1 VILDQAKRRSIGL
14 GVLVSTATV
23 GAGTLICWSV
33 FRDSL
38 ADIVMVF
45 LLGVVIMAVRFGY
58 LASLLTTVLSVA
70 ALDFFFT
77 APYFSFAVADRRLVL
92 TIVIMGFVSWVISNQ
107 TERLRRVSR
116 EARDRAA
123 DAHRAELEVQKERLK
138 NALLSSVSHDLRT
151 PLAVVKGAATALLD
165 GERDLP
171 EGRRREYLQTIS
183 QEANRLNRLVQNL
196 VGMTALEAGP
206 LRVRKEW
213 QPLEEVIGVSL
224 NRFGEQLD
232 QRTIQV
238 RISPDASF
246 VPFDAILLEQVF
258 VNLVENALKYTPA
271 HSRIEITTKAVP
283 RGVEVEVADTG
294 PGVPAGQE
302 EAIFDKFN
310 RAGATES
317 GMGVGLTICR
327 GILTAHDGRIWCEK
341 RRDGG
346 ASFRFV
352 LPREEGSEPTNPL
365 PELKS
370 ESSNGSSYSS
380 GGRPEGEP
388 L

>member
-1 VILDQAKRRSIGL
+1 MILDEAKRRSLGL
-14 GVLVSTATV
+14 GVLLSMATV
-23 GAGTLICWSV
+23 GAGSLICWSV

-77 APYFSFAVADRRLVL
+77 APYFSFAVSDRRLIL
-92 TIVIMGFVSWVISNQ
+92 TIVIMGFVAWVISNQ

-116 EARDRAA
+116 EARDRTA

-165 GERDLP
+165 GEHHLP
-171 EGRRREYLQTIS
+171 EARRREYLQTIS

-246 VPFDAILLEQVF
+246 VPFDAVLLEQVF

-271 HSRIEITTKAVP
+271 NSRIEITTKAVP
-283 RGVEVEVADTG
+283 GGVEVEVADAG
-294 PGVPAGQE
+294 PGVPLGQE

-310 RAGATES
+310 RAGATET

-341 RRDGG
+341 RPDGG

-352 LPREEGSEPTNPL
+352 LPRQEGSEPTNPL

-370 ESSNGSSYSS
+370 DSSNGAPHG
-380 GGRPEGEP
+380 GGRPEGER

>member
-1 VILDQAKRRSIGL
+1 VILDEAKRRSIGL
-14 GVLVSTATV
+14 VVLVSTATV

-92 TIVIMGFVSWVISNQ
+92 TIVIMGFVAWVISNQ

-165 GERDLP
+165 GEHDLP
-171 EGRRREYLQTIS
+171 KGRRREYLQTIS

-206 LRVRKEW
+206 LRVRREW

-232 QRTIQV
+232 QERSKFVSRLTRPSSPSTPFCSSRSSSIWWKTPSSTRQPTHESRSRRRRFPEASRWRWRTQDPASLPG
-238 RISPDASF
+238 RKRPSLISSIGRAP
-246 VPFDAILLEQVF
+246 P
-258 VNLVENALKYTPA
+258 
-271 HSRIEITTKAVP
+271 
-283 RGVEVEVADTG
+283 
-294 PGVPAGQE
+294 
-302 EAIFDKFN
+302 
-310 RAGATES
+310 RAG
-317 GMGVGLTICR
+317 
-327 GILTAHDGRIWCEK
+327 W
-341 RRDGG
+341 
-346 ASFRFV
+346 
-352 LPREEGSEPTNPL
+352 GSV
-365 PELKS
+365 
-370 ESSNGSSYSS
+370 
-380 GGRPEGEP
+380 
-388 L
+388 

>member
-1 VILDQAKRRSIGL
+1 VTLDETERRSLGL
-14 GVLVSTATV
+14 GLLASLATT
-23 GAGTLICWSV
+23 GAATLLCWDV
-33 FRDSL
+33 FRDSM

-58 LASLLTTVLSVA
+58 VASLLTAALSVA
-70 ALDFFFT
+70 ALDFFFIP
-77 APYFSFAVADRRLVL
+77 PYFSFAVADRSLVL

-107 TERLRRVSR
+107 TEKLRRASR
-116 EARDRAA
+116 EARERTE
-123 DAHRAELEVQKERLK
+123 DAHRSELEFQKERLR

-165 GERDLP
+165 RELDLSD
-171 EGRRREYLQTIS
+171 ERRREYVQTIS
-183 QEANRLNRLVQNL
+183 QEASRLNRLVQNL

-213 QPLEEVIGVSL
+213 QPLEEVVGVSL

-232 QRTIQV
+232 QRTIHV
-238 RISPDASF
+238 RISPDAAF
-246 VPFDAILLEQVF
+246 VPLDAVLLEQVF

-271 HSRIEITTKAVP
+271 DSRIEITTRSVP
-283 RGVEVEVADTG
+283 QGVEVEVADTG

-310 RAGATES
+310 RAGATAV

-327 GILTAHDGRIWCEK
+327 GILAAHDGRIWCEN
-341 RRDGG
+341 RPEGG

-352 LPREEGSEPTNPL
+352 LPREEGSQPANPL
-365 PELKS
+365 PEL
-370 ESSNGSSYSS
+370 
-380 GGRPEGEP
+380 RPEP
-388 L
+388 QLH